1 MKYLNKFSA
10 DDQLVSPALLGTMG
24 NCYAQAGQLDK
35 AAATLMKAAD
45 KAHARYTVIIGDDE
59 LANGQAVVRNMAT
72 SSQETISLEEVI
84 NYVK

>member
-1 MKYLNKFSA
+1 MK
-10 DDQLVSPALLGTMG
+10 
-24 NCYAQAGQLDK
+24 AQ
-35 AAATLMKAAD
+35 MKAAD